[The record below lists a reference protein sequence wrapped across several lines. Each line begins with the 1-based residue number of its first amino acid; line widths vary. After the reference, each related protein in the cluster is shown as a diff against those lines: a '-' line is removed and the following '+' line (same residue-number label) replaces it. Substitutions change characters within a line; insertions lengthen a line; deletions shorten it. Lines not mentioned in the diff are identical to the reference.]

1 MCLIT
6 FAYHKH
12 PKYKLILLANRDE
25 FYSRA
30 TRKLK
35 FWDTDGYPDILAGK
49 DLEAGGT
56 WMGISKSGRWAA
68 LTNYR
73 DPEWKL
79 ENPISR
85 GKLVLNFL
93 TSSNSIEQY
102 VQVLNNEADKYLGYN
117 ILIGNS
123 DQIIYFSNYD
133 KSPKTI
139 KKGLFGMSNALL
151 DTPWPKLNKAKM
163 LLKESVT
170 KEYIDKEHLFSLLHD
185 DTEAPDNQLPNTGI
199 PYKWE
204 KAISPLFIKTNTY
217 GTRSSSILLIDYLG
231 NINFTERR
239 FIHTTGEILEENTYS
254 ILFNVQHNY
263 LL

>member
-79 ENPISR
+79 EDPISR

-117 ILIGNS
+117 ILIGNP

-170 KEYIDKEHLFSLLHD
+170 KEYIDKKHLFSLLHD

-217 GTRSSSILLIDYLG
+217 GTRSSSILLIDYFG

-254 ILFNVQHNY
+254 IPI
-263 LL
+263 

>member
-117 ILIGNS
+117 ILIGNP

-139 KKGLFGMSNALL
+139 KEGLFGMSNALL

-254 ILFNVQHNY
+254 IPV
-263 LL
+263 